1 LRILKKSPLLL
12 TAVLIG
18 VTLTGCSSGVTLAC
32 DPAGAGSEIESIEVS
47 TGPLSKPTVSFPSP
61 ITADS
66 IQSRIISEGNGNV
79 FTGRNLIEIEFAQY
93 NGGTGVLLQESAFDG
108 VNPSPASFGP
118 KTSPKFCSAL
128 VGAKEGSRV
137 AVLFP
142 AQDAHEGKGVPESD
156 IAPTDS
162 IVFVFDVVRV
172 YLEKAQGSAVAP
184 QTGLPTVVT
193 TPEGIPGITIPKT
206 QAPTELR
213 IAQLI
218 KGSGP
223 TVQPGDQVT
232 VHYSGFLWDDGYKFD
247 SSWETERVFRFINSP
262 QSELIKGYLAAIQ
275 DQPVGSQ
282 VLVVIPPE
290 FGYGEQQYGFI
301 PPGST
306 LIFVIDILGTSSN

>member
-1 LRILKKSPLLL
+1 MLKKSALAMS
-12 TAVLIG
+12 AVLIG
-18 VTLTGCSSGVTLAC
+18 LTFTGCSSSVTLAC
-32 DPAGAGSEIESIEVS
+32 DPAGAGSEVESIEVS
-47 TGPLSKPTVSFPSP
+47 IDPLSKPTVSFPSP
-61 ITADS
+61 LTAGS
-66 IQSRIISEGNGNV
+66 IQSRIVSEGSGNV
-79 FTGRNLIEIEFAQY
+79 FTGRNAIDIEFSQY
-93 NGGTGVLLQESAFDG
+93 NGGTGDLLQESAFDG
-108 VNPSPASFGP
+108 NPAPASFGP

-172 YLEKAQGSAVAP
+172 YLEKAEGSTVAP

-193 TPEGIPGITIPKT
+193 TPQGIPGVTIPKT
-206 QAPTELR
+206 QAPSELR
-213 IAQLI
+213 VAQLI

-223 TVQPGDQVT
+223 QIQFEDQVT

-247 SSWETERVFRFINSP
+247 SSWETERPIRFVNAP
-262 QSELIKGYLAAIQ
+262 GQLIEGFLAAVK
-275 DQPVGSQ
+275 DQTVGSQ

-290 FGYGEQQYGFI
+290 FGYGDQQNGLI

-306 LIFVIDILGTSSN
+306 LIFVIDILGTSS

>member
-1 LRILKKSPLLL
+1 MRKSALALS
-12 TAVLIG
+12 AVL
-18 VTLTGCSSGVTLAC
+18 VTLTLTGCSPSATLAC
-32 DPAGAGSEIESIEVS
+32 EPSGSGEQVEAIEVS
-47 TGPLSKPTVSFPSP
+47 TNVQAKPTVSFPSP
-61 ITADS
+61 MTAEA
-66 IQSRIISEGNGNV
+66 IQSRVVVEGSGNV
-79 FTGRNLIEIEFAQY
+79 FTGRNAIDIEFAQY
-93 NGGTGVLLQESAFDG
+93 NGGTGALLQETDFDG
-108 VNPSPASFGP
+108 VNPAPASFGP

-172 YLEKAQGSAVAP
+172 YLEKSQGSAVAP
-184 QTGLPTVVT
+184 QAGLPTVVT

-206 QAPTELR
+206 EAPSELK

-223 TVQPGDQVT
+223 QVKPEDEVS
-232 VHYSGFLWDDGYKFD
+232 VHYSGFLWEDGYKFD
-247 SSWETERVFRFINSP
+247 SSWETERPIRFVNAP
-262 QSELIKGYLAAIQ
+262 GQLIAGFLAAVQ

-290 FGYGEQQYGFI
+290 LGYGDAQNGLI
-301 PPGST
+301 PPNST
-306 LIFVIDILGTSSN
+306 LIFVIDILGTKSK

>member
-1 LRILKKSPLLL
+1 LNKLQKSALALS
-12 TAVLIG
+12 AVLLSLS
-18 VTLTGCSSGVTLAC
+18 LTGCSSTVTLAC
-32 DPAGAGSEIESIEVS
+32 DPAGSGAEVEAIEVS
-47 TGPLSKPTVSFPSP
+47 TAPLSKPTVSFASP
-61 ITADS
+61 MTAES
-66 IQSRIISEGNGNV
+66 IQSRIITEGSGNV
-79 FTGRNLIEIEFAQY
+79 FTGRNEIDIEFAQY
-93 NGGTGVLLQESAFDG
+93 NGGTGALLQESDFDG
-108 VNPSPASFGP
+108 MNPVTASFGP

-156 IAPTDS
+156 IAPSDS

-184 QTGLPTVVT
+184 QAGLPTVVT

-206 QAPTELR
+206 AAPTELKV
-213 IAQLI
+213 AQLI

-223 TVQPGDQVT
+223 QIKPEDQVS
-232 VHYSGFLWDDGYKFD
+232 VHYSGFRWEDGYKFD
-247 SSWETERVFRFINSP
+247 SSWESERPLRFINAP
-262 QSELIKGYLAAIQ
+262 GQLIEGFLAAIQ

-290 FGYGEQQYGFI
+290 LGYRDVQNGLI
-301 PPGST
+301 PPNST
-306 LIFVIDILGTSSN
+306 LVFVIDILGSSSK